1 MSELTPMMKQYFE
14 IKNNYP
20 DCIVFYRLGDFY
32 EMFFDDAIIASKELE
47 LTLTDRDCGQEEKAP
62 MCGVPYH
69 ASSVYIARLIAKD
82 FKVAICEQVEDPSVA
97 KGLVKREVV
106 RVITPGTLLESN
118 ILDEKSNN
126 FLVSIYFDESA
137 RGLTYTDIST
147 GMLKTTQFCYGNIND
162 KLVDELTRLDPAE
175 IIINNNDTQDL
186 ERFLKLLKTKISAH
200 ITYIDHSKDL
210 LKAHNNLKDKLGDHI
225 ILDPQYELC
234 MLSTDMLLNYL
245 IETQKNK
252 LDNLN
257 FINYYSIEEY
267 MILDSSTR
275 KNLEL
280 TETIRDRKK
289 RGSLLYVIDKTNTS
303 MGGRLLLQFLNQ
315 PLIDLVSINTRL
327 NAVEELKENY
337 LSRMKIKE
345 ELDGIYDIERI
356 ISRLTAG
363 SATLRDLI
371 SLKTSISKIPD
382 IKEILNGCS
391 SQLLSSLNYSISEF
405 HEIHKLIDSAIIDD
419 PPMTTKDGGYIK
431 EGFNEEIDELIKIK
445 TEGTTWIRKLEL
457 NEKEKTQIKNLKI
470 KYNKIFGYFIEVTN
484 SYSSLVPEG
493 YIRKQTLAN
502 SERYVTQ
509 ELKEMEDKI
518 LGADSRLMKL
528 ELETLNNIK
537 EEIKKYL
544 SNLKATAYAIS
555 YLDVLYSLSTIAAEN
570 NYCKPEITVTDVI
583 DIKNGRHPVV
593 ESILDKNQFVPN
605 DVYLDLNDYRFSII
619 TGPNMAG
626 KSTYM
631 RQVALIVLLAQI
643 GCFVPADSASIGI
656 VDRIFTRV
664 GASDDLSSGQ
674 STFMIEMNEV
684 ANILKNATKRSL
696 LILDEI
702 GRGTST
708 FDGLSIAWAVTE
720 YISKKENIG
729 SRTLFATHYHELTEL
744 EGKLAGVMNY
754 CVKVLE
760 EGDDVIF
767 LRKIVKGGADESYGI
782 HVAKLAGVPQK
793 VIERAKTIA
802 EELKKAD
809 INKSNSRKKMAGS
822 IEGQLDVF
830 NFFAKENAD
839 KVQLE
844 DFLSD
849 LRNIEISKLT
859 PIDALN
865 KLYTLQSKYLK
876 G

>member
-289 RGSLLYVIDKTNTS
+289 R
-303 MGGRLLLQFLNQ
+303 
-315 PLIDLVSINTRL
+315 
-327 NAVEELKENY
+327 
-337 LSRMKIKE
+337 
-345 ELDGIYDIERI
+345 
-356 ISRLTAG
+356 
-363 SATLRDLI
+363 
-371 SLKTSISKIPD
+371 
-382 IKEILNGCS
+382 
-391 SQLLSSLNYSISEF
+391 
-405 HEIHKLIDSAIIDD
+405 
-419 PPMTTKDGGYIK
+419 
-431 EGFNEEIDELIKIK
+431 
-445 TEGTTWIRKLEL
+445 
-457 NEKEKTQIKNLKI
+457 
-470 KYNKIFGYFIEVTN
+470 
-484 SYSSLVPEG
+484 
-493 YIRKQTLAN
+493 
-502 SERYVTQ
+502 
-509 ELKEMEDKI
+509 
-518 LGADSRLMKL
+518 
-528 ELETLNNIK
+528 
-537 EEIKKYL
+537 
-544 SNLKATAYAIS
+544 
-555 YLDVLYSLSTIAAEN
+555 
-570 NYCKPEITVTDVI
+570 
-583 DIKNGRHPVV
+583 
-593 ESILDKNQFVPN
+593 
-605 DVYLDLNDYRFSII
+605 
-619 TGPNMAG
+619 
-626 KSTYM
+626 
-631 RQVALIVLLAQI
+631 
-643 GCFVPADSASIGI
+643 
-656 VDRIFTRV
+656 
-664 GASDDLSSGQ
+664 
-674 STFMIEMNEV
+674 
-684 ANILKNATKRSL
+684 
-696 LILDEI
+696 
-702 GRGTST
+702 
-708 FDGLSIAWAVTE
+708 
-720 YISKKENIG
+720 
-729 SRTLFATHYHELTEL
+729 
-744 EGKLAGVMNY
+744 
-754 CVKVLE
+754 
-760 EGDDVIF
+760 
-767 LRKIVKGGADESYGI
+767 
-782 HVAKLAGVPQK
+782 
-793 VIERAKTIA
+793 
-802 EELKKAD
+802 
-809 INKSNSRKKMAGS
+809 
-822 IEGQLDVF
+822 
-830 NFFAKENAD
+830 
-839 KVQLE
+839 
-844 DFLSD
+844 
-849 LRNIEISKLT
+849 
-859 PIDALN
+859 
-865 KLYTLQSKYLK
+865 
-876 G
+876 